1 LTKNDTSFLKQI
13 IKDTIIEL
21 KEDEFKP
28 LMHRIEILEGDV
40 MDQAKEIETLKKKMT
55 KKDS

>member
-1 LTKNDTSFLKQI
+1 MTKNDTSFLKQI